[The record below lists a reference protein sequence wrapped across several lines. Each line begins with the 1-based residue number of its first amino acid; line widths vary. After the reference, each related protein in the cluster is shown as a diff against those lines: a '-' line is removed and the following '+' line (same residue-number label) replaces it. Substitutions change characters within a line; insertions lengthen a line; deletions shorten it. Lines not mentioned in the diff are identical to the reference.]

1 LSATPEMFATPTQAV
16 YSADRVHERCAC
28 LPVDSHYRTP
38 VVIPWTS
45 GRRGPSI
52 GRRTGEVVMDS
63 RRSLIAPLPHPC
75 LIRDADCTVLNMLGP
90 SHQPSVCL
98 SVWLT
103 GFIPSCLLTVSPLYV
118 AYIHSPTVGWSSDS
132 KWIHEPH
139 CSQST
144 HKITAT

>member
-1 LSATPEMFATPTQAV
+1 MFATPTQAV

-98 SVWLT
+98 SVCLANRIHPFVPSHCIAFIRRLHSLAHRWLVVRQQMD
-103 GFIPSCLLTVSPLYV
+103 P
-118 AYIHSPTVGWSSDS
+118 
-132 KWIHEPH
+132 
-139 CSQST
+139 
-144 HKITAT
+144 